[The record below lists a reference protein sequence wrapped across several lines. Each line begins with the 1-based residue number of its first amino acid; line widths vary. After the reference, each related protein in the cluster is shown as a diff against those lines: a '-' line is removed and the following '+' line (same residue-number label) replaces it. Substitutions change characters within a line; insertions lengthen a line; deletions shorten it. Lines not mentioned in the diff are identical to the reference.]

1 MVFNKFKSSSNKAPL
16 YSVNASKTNDL
27 SSAKVQSFKE
37 KLQRINPDAAWLR
50 NFTPAT
56 GTCNIDNNSEISLS
70 KLHNITF
77 SYMDTVDITS
87 IECVEHFSAY
97 YDSLKISK
105 DERIQVEIATRD
117 QQANPLWKEA
127 RIGRLTASKFGNI
140 VRRKINTEPD
150 NLLKYLLDYT
160 LSFTNAAVLWGRDH
174 EQIAI
179 DAYLLQVRRNHP
191 PLTIVRNGFIINEHY
206 PHLGATPD
214 GLVYCPHCKPYHGII
229 EVKCPY
235 SLRDLH
241 PLEAAKHSNF
251 FCELDCHGGL
261 KLKRSHAYYFQVQ
274 GQLAISKRSWC
285 HFIVW
290 TNKGLQYETIHY
302 DKELWENVM
311 LPKLNAF
318 FCSVIIPELF
328 TSRVKRRIKLYN

>member
-1 MVFNKFKSSSNKAPL
+1 
-16 YSVNASKTNDL
+16 
-27 SSAKVQSFKE
+27 
-37 KLQRINPDAAWLR
+37 
-50 NFTPAT
+50 
-56 GTCNIDNNSEISLS
+56 
-70 KLHNITF
+70 
-77 SYMDTVDITS
+77 MDTVDITS

-97 YDSLKISK
+97 YESLRIST
-105 DERIQVEIATRD
+105 DECIQVEIATRD
-117 QQANPLWKEA
+117 QQASPFWKEA
-127 RIGRLTASKFGNI
+127 RIGLLTASKFGNI

-160 LSFTNAAVLWGRDH
+160 PSFTNAAVLWGRDH

-206 PHLGATPD
+206 PHLAATPD

-229 EVKCPY
+229 EVKCPC

-241 PLEAAKHSNF
+241 PLEATKLSNF
-251 FCELDCHGGL
+251 ICELDCHGGL

-302 DKELWENVM
+302 DKEIWENVM

-318 FCSVIIPELF
+318 FCRAIIPELF